1 MIINLRVLDATNFNR
16 LNYVINQLLEHPF
29 SPKDLSIEV
38 NSKSNLEL
46 TLHYGHVELDVQTK
60 ANKQFI
66 VPRANCFFGEAIMSN
81 DELSINEYSSIS
93 DKVYAV
99 EKLRSKGLTFCE
111 NQYFGFDVFETL
123 FFYWSRYEE
132 WVYRGET
139 DYKGMMPESQH
150 LLIRHDLEKVPV
162 LDLLVKAFWQAL
174 GIKINSFAS
183 SILLTHDIDHLRK
196 FYENSD
202 YLKKTLGQFKRGEL
216 KGFKV
221 LRQQIKDHK
230 ENGTDPY
237 DVYEWM
243 LEKDKSQEGVIYFLV
258 GGTTKYDS
266 PIDLK
271 DEIFIKSLSL
281 ANERS
286 YQIGIHPSFEA
297 SINGSLFSQELK
309 KLEAVL
315 GHKILKSRNHYLRF
329 IWPESLDILEKEK
342 VYEDSSLAFA
352 ERIGFRCG
360 TGFRY
365 RLYHFEKDRMSDV
378 YETPLV
384 FMDSAF
390 FKEGKGNREGMDER
404 FLKFWKQNKERTQLV
419 FNFHNNRFEESDR
432 SKFGLRSLY
441 DTVRKEA

>member
-1 MIINLRVLDATNFNR
+1 MIINLRVPDASNFNR
-16 LNYVINQLLEHPF
+16 LNYVINQLLDHPF
-29 SPKDLSIEV
+29 SPKDVIIEV
-38 NSKSNLEL
+38 NSKSNSEL
-46 TLHYGHVELDVQTK
+46 TLHYGHLPLDAQTK
-60 ANKQFI
+60 AKEQFI
-66 VPRANCFFGEAIMSN
+66 VPRANCFFGETIMSN
-81 DELSINEYSSIS
+81 EELSINEYSSIS
-93 DKVYAV
+93 EKVYAV
-99 EKLRSKGLTFCE
+99 EKLRSKGLAFCE

-132 WVYRGET
+132 WVYKGEV

-162 LDLLVKAFWQAL
+162 LDLLVKSFWQAM
-174 GIKINSFAS
+174 GIKIKPFAS
-183 SILLTHDIDHLRK
+183 STLLTHDIDHLRK
-196 FYENSD
+196 FQENSD

-221 LRQQIKDHK
+221 LRQQIKAHK
-230 ENGTDPY
+230 ESGRDPY

-243 LEKDKSQEGVIYFLV
+243 LEKDKSQDGVIYFLV

-281 ANERS
+281 AKERS

-297 SINGSLFSQELK
+297 STNGTLFSQELK
-309 KLEAVL
+309 KLESVV
-315 GHKILKSRNHYLRF
+315 GSKILKSRNHYLRF
-329 IWPESLDILEKEK
+329 IWPKSLDILENEK
-342 VYEDSSLAFA
+342 IYEDSSLAFA

-360 TGFRY
+360 TGFKY
-365 RLYHFEKDRMSDV
+365 RLYHLDNDRESDV

-390 FKEGKGNREGMDER
+390 LKEGKRNSEGMDER
-404 FLKFWKQNKERTQLV
+404 FLKFWKENKGRTQLV

-432 SKFGLRSLY
+432 NNFGLRSLY